1 MLFDGHKQKL
11 FGMSSTILVS
21 PKMPPTNRRGRS
33 ADQQRTWTRLT
44 YGRSS
49 FSPVQ
54 DALHKNGL
62 VQSWGSTK
70 GLLLLHIRNPN
81 PSSSW
86 LKSSSQKPLLQ
97 CEYHRLLLTS
107 EPLYSYARSN
117 VYTRPRSTIHSS
129 SLSCSSHIIILTRT
143 LIAVADSSEYPPS
156 Q

>member
-1 MLFDGHKQKL
+1 MDITWVHYIQWPRTDREDSPNDHFIPLTDQTNRRMLFDGHKQKL

-70 GLLLLHIRNPN
+70 GLLLLHILPIVVKVVLTKTSAPVRV
-81 PSSSW
+81 PSSS
-86 LKSSSQKPLLQ
+86 S
-97 CEYHRLLLTS
+97 
-107 EPLYSYARSN
+107 
-117 VYTRPRSTIHSS
+117 
-129 SLSCSSHIIILTRT
+129 
-143 LIAVADSSEYPPS
+143 
-156 Q
+156 